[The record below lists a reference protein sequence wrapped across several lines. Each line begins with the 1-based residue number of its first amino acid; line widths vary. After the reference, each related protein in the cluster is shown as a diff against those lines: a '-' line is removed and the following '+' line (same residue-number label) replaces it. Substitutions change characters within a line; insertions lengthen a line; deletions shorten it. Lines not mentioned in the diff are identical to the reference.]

1 MVVWLTMGLAGGG
14 GGFGKTGGRLT
25 GNAGAGLGPSA
36 LATPTVN
43 SHASAAVLRDTRMI
57 PNRTAKYFNKASLP
71 ESQEYG
77 KRRVRRPAT
86 GFAGVWVG
94 FIEP

>member
-1 MVVWLTMGLAGGG
+1 
-14 GGFGKTGGRLT
+14 
-25 GNAGAGLGPSA
+25 LGPSA
-36 LATPTVN
+36 LATPKVS

-77 KRRVRRPAT
+77 KRRRPAPAMA
-86 GFAGVWVG
+86 FAGVWVG